1 MKSQVRKRKARA
13 RQAMEEKLAS
23 AMVIHLFNTSIFIF
37 IVVVIWPV
45 QYGGSLSHSD
55 LYTFTLISPIVV
67 IFSDIMLLNDI
78 TAAAISSIL

>member
-23 AMVIHLFNTSIFIF
+23 AMVTYLFNTSIFIF

-45 QYGGSLSHSD
+45 QYGGSIHTV
-55 LYTFTLISPIVV
+55 TFI
-67 IFSDIMLLNDI
+67 LLH
-78 TAAAISSIL
+78 